1 MVGSESVGFAVAKF
15 GPQAA
20 LLLGP
25 ATLVA
30 TQPVLADA
38 ELTNAA
44 ELVGKVALVRRGGD
58 GIAFSGRAWR
68 AQQAGAVAVIIVH
81 NELETP
87 VSFRSF
93 VDSDPVEDQQRAA
106 AVTIPS
112 LCVGK
117 ADGERLLLHGGG
129 PAVHL
134 AYDVPAER
142 AAGAAASVAQSKRV
156 RLGAHFSAGSGSLIV
171 CSSLLLLSIVRK
183 D

>member
-87 VSFRSF
+87 VSFRGF

-134 AYDVPAER
+134 AYDVPAEP
-142 AAGAAASVAQSKRV
+142 SVAQSKRV